1 MAAAGS
7 VFHFLNSIANAFC
20 VREFDKLLEILKAF
34 DLKSPAKELLRTLLR
49 VVDILVW
56 TVASVPSLCLGL
68 LDHVHAKISE
78 ERRNFLQVRVLIS
91 HVCKLDYPDLLALV
105 DVVRLTPRLL
115 TLAFRADGD
124 VVWNRGASVGR
135 RSPTLLDVTL
145 GVC

>member
-34 DLKSPAKELLRTLLR
+34 DLKRPAKELLRTLLR

-56 TVASVPSLCLGL
+56 TVATVPSLRLGL
-68 LDHVHAKISE
+68 LDNVHAKISE

-91 HVCKLDYPDLLALV
+91 HVCKLDFPVLFAIVYF
-105 DVVRLTPRLL
+105 VRLTPRLL

-124 VVWNRGASVGR
+124 VVWNRG
-135 RSPTLLDVTL
+135 
-145 GVC
+145 